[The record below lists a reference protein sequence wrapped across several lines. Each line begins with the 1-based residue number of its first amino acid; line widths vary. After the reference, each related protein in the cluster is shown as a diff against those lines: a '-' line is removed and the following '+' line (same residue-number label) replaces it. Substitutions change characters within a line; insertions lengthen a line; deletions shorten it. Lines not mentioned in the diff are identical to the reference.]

1 MKMRKPALLL
11 LPHPRRDRS
20 LEPGRPVSTKLRDSM
35 ELAPPRT
42 DPRVEGLRGVSVD
55 PAADP
60 PGTLHSS
67 RMRTP
72 LRIPR
77 VKLLPRRSHGEHHNE
92 AKWLEVLEQAPP
104 RVSPPDRGELGTPP
118 RATAAHPSG
127 DRTATAGA
135 AVPQPI
141 IARLELAMP
150 RRSGGHASP
159 AVSAARHAARP
170 CGVNPLRGFPSL
182 RSVTPQR
189 RPTKARLRRQATLTG
204 SLGRRAQAS
213 TSSSAGADAKD
224 RTSPSAASPATS
236 HSGTNT
242 TSGSG
247 RHPTAD

>member
-1 MKMRKPALLL
+1 
-11 LPHPRRDRS
+11 
-20 LEPGRPVSTKLRDSM
+20 M
-35 ELAPPRT
+35 ELAPPRAH
-42 DPRVEGLRGVSVD
+42 PRVESLRGVSVD
-55 PAADP
+55 TAADP

-77 VKLLPRRSHGEHHNE
+77 VKLLPRRGHGEHDDE
-92 AKWLEVLEQAPP
+92 AKWLEVLEQSPP
-104 RVSPPDRGELGTPP
+104 GVSPPDRGELGTPP
-118 RATAAHPSG
+118 RATAAHLSG
-127 DRTATAGA
+127 DRTAAAGA
-135 AVPQPI
+135 PVPQPI

-189 RPTKARLRRQATLTG
+189 RPAKARLRRQATLTG
-204 SLGRRAQAS
+204 SVGRRAQAS
-213 TSSSAGADAKD
+213 TANSAGAGAKD
-224 RTSPSAASPATS
+224 RTSPSAASPARS
-236 HSGTNT
+236 HSTMDT

-247 RHPTAD
+247 RHLSGD

>member
-1 MKMRKPALLL
+1 
-11 LPHPRRDRS
+11 
-20 LEPGRPVSTKLRDSM
+20 M

-42 DPRVEGLRGVSVD
+42 HPRVESLRRVSVD

-60 PGTLHSS
+60 PGAPHPG

-77 VKLLPRRSHGEHHNE
+77 VKLLPRRSHGEHDDE
-92 AKWLEVLEQAPP
+92 AKWLEVLEQPSPRISSPDRRELRAPP
-104 RVSPPDRGELGTPP
+104 
-118 RATAAHPSG
+118 
-127 DRTATAGA
+127 GA
-135 AVPQPI
+135 AALHLPRDRPAAARTPMPEPI
-141 IARLELAMP
+141 IPWLELAMP
-150 RRSGGHASP
+150 GRGVAHASP
-159 AVSAARHAARP
+159 AVSAASAAARP

-189 RPTKARLRRQATLTG
+189 RPAKARLRRQATLTG
-204 SLGRRAQAS
+204 SMGRTAQAS

-236 HSGTNT
+236 HSRTDT

-247 RHPTAD
+247 RHQTGD